1 MPEITFQ
8 TGEGVTRIFA
18 APDETLLAAARKANV
33 AIDAPCSGN
42 GVCGKCRVCI
52 LSGDTKAPAPKH
64 LTKEEFEQGWRLACE
79 TTALTDC
86 VVDVPDIASAY
97 RSRMKTADLSTGE
110 ELELFRSVGRALA
123 EAGLGVD
130 SGVSVVTV
138 EMDEPVAG
146 DGLPDNERLAR
157 ALQDALGLEDEPEV
171 PFFCVVKLP
180 QLMRENGFRLKCV
193 VAADGG
199 RAEILDVLPPDDDTP
214 PAGLAVDIGTTTVAA
229 VLCDLRTGEI
239 LAKASSGNGQI
250 RYGADVINRIV
261 EQGRPGGVARLQD
274 AVVRETLLP
283 VIEAL
288 CAGSGVPA
296 SRIYRLSLAGNTTM
310 EHLLLGVCAEYL
322 RTEPYVPAFF
332 AAAPLDP
339 AEIGVKLAPSCVM
352 TLAPDIGSYVGGDIT
367 AGALASM
374 IWDSDGP
381 DMLIDLGTNGE
392 IVFGGREF
400 LMSCACSAGPAF
412 EGGDISCGMRAT
424 DGAIE
429 KAAIDADTM
438 EPTFGVIGDTAPV
451 GVCGSGIIDVIASL
465 FEGGIING
473 KGRFVRDGRR
483 VVRDEFGAGYV
494 LAFEDESGTGRRL
507 ILNETDID
515 SFIRAKGAVFSA
527 IMTLISS
534 LGFTASDLNRISVAG
549 GIGSGINIA
558 NAIKIGMLP
567 DLPLDRYR
575 YIGNS
580 SLTGMWA
587 HLVSRP
593 AAEKLAEL
601 SSAMTYIELSTEP
614 GYMDAFVAA
623 CFLPHTNGSLF
634 PSVTGGAK

>member
-1 MPEITFQ
+1 MPELIFK
-8 TGEGVTRIFA
+8 TGDGEKSIFA

-52 LSGDTKAPAPKH
+52 ISGETKAFPSHH
-64 LTKEEFEQGWRLACE
+64 LSKEEFDQGWRLACE

-86 VVDVPDIASAY
+86 VIDVPDIASAY
-97 RSRMKTADLSTGE
+97 RSRMKTADLSSGE
-110 ELELFRSVGRALA
+110 ELELFRTVGAELA
-123 EAGLGVD
+123 AAGLGVD
-130 SGVSVVTV
+130 SGVSVVSVT
-138 EMDEPVAG
+138 MDEPVAG
-146 DGLPDNERLAR
+146 DGLPDVERLAR
-157 ALQDALGLEDEPEV
+157 AVQDALGVENEPEV
-171 PFFCVVKLP
+171 PFFCLKKLP
-180 QLMRENGFRLKCV
+180 ELMRGSGYALKCV
-193 VAADGG
+193 VSVSGG
-199 RAEILDVLPPDDDTP
+199 RADILDVLSPDDEIP

-229 VLCDLRTGEI
+229 VLADLTTGDI

-261 EQGRPGGVARLQD
+261 EQGRAGGVARLQD

-283 VIEAL
+283 VIEAI
-288 CAGSGVPA
+288 CAESGVPA
-296 SRIYRLSLAGNTTM
+296 QRIYRISLAGNTTM

-339 AEIGVKLAPSCVM
+339 AEIGVLLAPGCVM
-352 TLAPDIGSYVGGDIT
+352 TLAPNIGSYVGGDIT
-367 AGALASM
+367 SGALASM

-429 KAAIDADTM
+429 KASIDPETM
-438 EPTFGVIGDTAPV
+438 EPAFGVIGGTAPV
-451 GVCGSGIIDVIASL
+451 GVCGSGIIDVIAGL
-465 FEGGIING
+465 FEAGIING

-507 ILNETDID
+507 VLSETDID

-534 LGFTASDLNRISVAG
+534 LGFAASDLNKISVAG

-558 NAIKIGMLP
+558 NAVKIGMLP

-587 HLVSRP
+587 HLTSRP
-593 AAEKLAEL
+593 AAQKLAEI

-623 CFLPHTNGSLF
+623 CFLPHTDGSLF